1 MKYPVQ
7 AKARF
12 AARYSEPDSYE
23 TEVLKTSGVRVSSR
37 MNAFTFRLIILV
49 SDSASLA
56 IWLLVVCQQKV
67 VAILAS
73 MIKVSND
80 KRQKPGRSFFSKL
93 IRAKV
98 YERRRGSPEFSSRQ
112 SKVRRYMHGQE
123 EPGRKCT
130 PPDLLTQP
138 PPDLYALYNEEET
151 SHIPSPVVEWF
162 TSYSSLGPSWSGGPA
177 VL

>member
-1 MKYPVQ
+1 
-7 AKARF
+7 
-12 AARYSEPDSYE
+12 
-23 TEVLKTSGVRVSSR
+23 
-37 MNAFTFRLIILV
+37 MNAEEEAQSFLV
-49 SDSASLA
+49 
-56 IWLLVVCQQKV
+56 
-67 VAILAS
+67 
-73 MIKVSND
+73 D
-80 KRQKPGRSFFSKL
+80 K
-93 IRAKV
+93 AKF
-98 YERRRGSPEFSSRQ
+98 GG
-112 SKVRRYMHGQE
+112 MHGQE